1 VGELT
6 GKVMLVTG
14 ASRGIGAACA
24 RELGAQGATV
34 IAHYGSH
41 REGAEEAV
49 SALPAE
55 CRFLVGG
62 DMSTPGAA
70 RELWRRVLER
80 RKRIDVVVV
89 NAAVSVQTPFDGSDE
104 EWDSGWERTLRVN
117 VLEPVSLMREAV
129 SHFRSSGGG
138 ILITLSSWA
147 AQQGSAIPELPAY
160 AASKAAVKA
169 VTQTVARAY
178 GKDNVF
184 AYVIAP
190 GIVKTRMS
198 EVSISFRGGEDK
210 VNAALALGRMVP
222 PEEIGSLV
230 AYLASGA
237 CTHMTGAT
245 LDVNGATYVR

>member
-1 VGELT
+1 MSLS
-6 GKVMLVTG
+6 GKKVLVTG

-24 RELGAQGATV
+24 RELGAQGATL

-41 REGAEEAV
+41 RSGAEDAV
-49 SALPAE
+49 SALPVQQR
-55 CRFLVGG
+55 CLVQA
-62 DMSTPGAA
+62 DFSLPGAG
-70 RELWRRVLER
+70 RRLWREVADRHE
-80 RKRIDVVVV
+80 RIDVVVV
-89 NAAVSVQTPFDGSDE
+89 NAAMSVETPFDGTDE
-104 EWDSGWERTLRVN
+104 EWDQGWERTLRVN
-117 VLEPVSLMREAV
+117 VLEPVNLIREAV
-129 SHFRSSGGG
+129 SHFRARGGG

-147 AQQGSAIPELPAY
+147 AQQGSAIPQLPAY

-178 GKDNVF
+178 GKENVF

-198 EVSISFRGGEDK
+198 EVSIAFRGGEEQ

-222 PEEIGSLV
+222 AAEIGSLV

-237 CTHMTGAT
+237 CTHLTGAT
-245 LDVNGATYVR
+245 LDVNGASYVR